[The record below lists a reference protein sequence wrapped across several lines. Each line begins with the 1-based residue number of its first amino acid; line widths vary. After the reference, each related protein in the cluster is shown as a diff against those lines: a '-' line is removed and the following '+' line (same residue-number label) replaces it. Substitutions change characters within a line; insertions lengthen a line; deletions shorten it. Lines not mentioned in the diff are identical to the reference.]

1 MSLSAYQSRQAAAET
16 PVGLEL
22 RLIGFVTQALSN
34 ARDPVQRI
42 RALQRNHD
50 MWLAFITDLAGDG
63 NALPR
68 EVRAQLISLGLW
80 SMRFSLDAMGE
91 PDRNLQPL
99 IDINKEIA
107 GGLAD
112 QSRAQAAQQ
121 STAQAAMAPTNEA
134 PSVTAV

>member
-22 RLIGFVTQALSN
+22 RLIGFVTQALGT

-50 MWLAFITDLAGDG
+50 MWLAFISDLAGEG

-80 SMRFSLDAMGE
+80 SMRTSLDAMSD
-91 PDRNLQPL
+91 PDRSLQSL
-99 IDINKEIA
+99 IDVNKEIA

-112 QSRAQAAQQ
+112 QTRAQQSAAQQ
-121 STAQAAMAPTNEA
+121 AALAASKEA